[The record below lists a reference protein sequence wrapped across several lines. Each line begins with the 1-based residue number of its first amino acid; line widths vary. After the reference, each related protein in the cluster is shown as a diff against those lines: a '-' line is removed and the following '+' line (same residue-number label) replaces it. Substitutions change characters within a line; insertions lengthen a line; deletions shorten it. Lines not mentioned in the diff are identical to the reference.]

1 MLHNLDLQLL
11 IIVIIL
17 IFFCIVCCLVLCE
30 LYYKRRRMKWR
41 AAAVSSSEIFVTS
54 GQQQKTRSATRLLG
68 VQNSGNSALSAGVS
82 SSLTKLGVFWPRKNN
97 LSAVENEEESLTR
110 L

>member
-1 MLHNLDLQLL
+1 MLHKLDIQLL
-11 IIVIIL
+11 ILSVIL

-30 LYYKRRRMKWR
+30 LYYKKRKMEWR
-41 AAAVSSSEIFVTS
+41 AAAVSSSEIFVNTE
-54 GQQQKTRSATRLLG
+54 QQQKTRSVTRLIG

-97 LSAVENEEESLTR
+97 NLSAV
-110 L
+110 